1 MAYKGGRNYVPKAE
15 REIKKASKSRDIVE
29 IAWILLTHCLDDI
42 GQGKEPRYGKTTFSF
57 LLQRLIEVELKH
69 KKITK
74 NSSAKLDVLTEWLKQ
89 DKIDEGGNEE

>member
-1 MAYKGGRNYVPKAE
+1 MYKGGRNYIPKAE

-69 KKITK
+69 KKMTT
-74 NSSAKLDVLTEWLKQ
+74 NSSAKLDVLADWLKENPEVQ
-89 DKIDEGGNEE
+89 GNNEE

>member
-1 MAYKGGRNYVPKAE
+1 MYKGGRNYIPKAE

-69 KKITK
+69 KKMTT
-74 NSSAKLDVLTEWLKQ
+74 NSSAKLDVLADWLKENPDVQ
-89 DKIDEGGNEE
+89 GNNEE

>member
-15 REIKKASKSRDIVE
+15 REIKKASKERDIVE

-69 KKITK
+69 KKMTT
-74 NSSAKLDVLTEWLKQ
+74 NSSAKLDVLSEWLK
-89 DKIDEGGNEE
+89 ENPEVHGNNEE

>member
-15 REIKKASKSRDIVE
+15 REIKKASKQRDIVE

-69 KKITK
+69 KKMTT
-74 NSSAKLDVLTEWLKQ
+74 NSSAKLDVLSEWLK
-89 DKIDEGGNEE
+89 ENPEVHGNNEE